1 MGIKKRKATLE
12 RIAGGFYSHLRPLM
26 VLKEKGHPG
35 GLNASELEPLAPP
48 WQDQLRRT
56 ASPELMAF
64 HP

>member
-1 MGIKKRKATLE
+1 MTAHMLVTNHYGDQKK
-12 RIAGGFYSHLRPLM
+12 
-26 VLKEKGHPG
+26 KGHPG

-64 HP
+64 QP